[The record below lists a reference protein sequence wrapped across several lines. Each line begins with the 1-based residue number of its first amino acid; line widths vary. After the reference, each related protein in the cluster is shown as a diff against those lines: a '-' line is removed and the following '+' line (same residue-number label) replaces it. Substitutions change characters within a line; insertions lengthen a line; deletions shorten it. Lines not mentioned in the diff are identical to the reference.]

1 MTEFERFAEALAK
14 TESGDRE
21 IAWGDPKDE
30 RRVTYIFQNMP
41 SLTIHGSDFMAMG
54 RWQIHPAWYAEWAD
68 PAMQVGWS
76 WDQAFRAALR
86 RFYDKE
92 SRNVTT
98 EVDKAMIFHLGSVA
112 WARGEW
118 DKNYETRF
126 KGFYGA
132 KTEES

>member
-1 MTEFERFAEALAK
+1 MTEFERFAAALAK
-14 TESGDRE
+14 TESDDSE
-21 IAWGDPKDE
+21 VAWGDPKEPD
-30 RRVTYIFQNMP
+30 
-41 SLTIHGSDFMAMG
+41 GSTKLDWLWGGHTMLGANFMAMG

-76 WDQAFRAALR
+76 WDDAFRAALK

-98 EVDKAMIFHLGSVA
+98 EVDKAMIFHVGAAA

-118 DKNYETRF
+118 DKYYETRF
-126 KGFYGA
+126 KRFYGA